1 MFRSKRYRKIAE
13 NIQRTQTYAL
23 MDAVEMV
30 KRNGQA
36 KFDETV
42 ELIANLG
49 IDVKKADQ
57 QVRGTVSLPHG
68 TGKTARV
75 IVFAEGDLAKVAE
88 EAGADRVGSED
99 LAAEIQKGWLEFDVA
114 IATPDMMRHVGK
126 LGRVLGPRGLMPNPK
141 TGTVTQ
147 DIAKAVSEFKA
158 GKIEYRADKEGGIH
172 VPVGKASFDVN
183 NLSDNI
189 RTVLDALQ
197 KAKPTAAKGTY
208 FKSLFLCSTMSPSV
222 RLDASQVRD
231 MIRGT
236 V

>member
-13 NIQRTQTYAL
+13 NINRSKTYSL
-23 MDAVEMV
+23 MEAVEMV

-75 IVFAEGDLAKVAE
+75 VVFAEGELAKAAE

-99 LAAEIQKGWLEFDVA
+99 LVADIQKGWLEFDIA

-147 DIAKAVSEFKA
+147 DIAKAVKEFKA

-172 VPVGKASFDVN
+172 VPVGKTSFEVQS
-183 NLSDNI
+183 LSDNI

-222 RLDASQVRD
+222 KLDSSQVRD